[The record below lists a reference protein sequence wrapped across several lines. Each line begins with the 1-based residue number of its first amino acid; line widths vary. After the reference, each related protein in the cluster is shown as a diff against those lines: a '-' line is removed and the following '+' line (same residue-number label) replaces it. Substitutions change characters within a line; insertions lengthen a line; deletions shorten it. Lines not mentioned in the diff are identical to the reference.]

1 VRAGLECTDLLVRKG
16 GNVTTDVI
24 SVFAIN
30 GIAGAIGGVIQ
41 IVWQELKGRK
51 LSSPSFVDRDFQ
63 EPLPIAARKKFL
75 FSNGIFAGA
84 FGGVYGWGLLAI
96 FGSANMPN
104 DGAQL
109 FGAFIIGY
117 IARCSLAMPH
127 KQQA

>member
-1 VRAGLECTDLLVRKG
+1 M
-16 GNVTTDVI
+16 TTDVI

-30 GIAGAIGGVIQ
+30 SIAGAIGGVIQ

-51 LSSPSFVDRDFQ
+51 LSLPSFVDREFQ